1 MIHHTI
7 TDHKVA
13 SRLSLSLNLQMV
25 KDRQGKPYFKSA
37 FKYHL
42 QAIQIQ
48 IYSSHAQNSTRKL
61 KNSEAEVSLYY
72 CKLHAAA
79 TQTVNE

>member
-1 MIHHTI
+1 MIHHTK
-7 TDHKVA
+7 TDDKVA

-42 QAIQIQ
+42 KAIQIQ
-48 IYSSHAQNSTRKL
+48 IYSSYAQNGTRKL
-61 KNSEAEVSLYY
+61 KNSEA
-72 CKLHAAA
+72 
-79 TQTVNE
+79 